1 MNQETT
7 FKVWVVDD
15 DQSIRWVLQKALA
28 NQQYDVGVYESG
40 SAALSAFRR
49 ITPDEKPDLIMTDV
63 WMPGLNGF
71 DLLKQIKNEDPN
83 LPVIVMTAFSDLE
96 TTAQAHQDGAF
107 ENLSKPFDIDEALNL
122 VARACQ
128 SQTVSTVSSSG
139 GINGDDWIGSLKVWA
154 GSQLAAG
161 KVDILKVASEE
172 FERALL
178 ECALEKTRGRKQE
191 AAKLLG
197 WGRNTLTRKLKL
209 LND

>member
-1 MNQETT
+1 MNQEITY
-7 FKVWVVDD
+7 KVWVVDD
-15 DQSIRWVLQKALA
+15 DQSIRWVLQKALT
-28 NQQYDVGVYESG
+28 NQQYDVSVYESG

-49 ITPDEKPDLIMTDV
+49 SASEERPDLIMTDV

-71 DLLKQIKNEDPN
+71 DLLKQVKNEEPN

-107 ENLSKPFDIDEALNL
+107 ENLNKPFDIDEALEL

-128 SQTVSTVSSSG
+128 SNAMG
-139 GINGDDWIGSLKVWA
+139 AA
-154 GSQLAAG
+154 GSQITVNGDNWIAGLKDWASSQLEAG

-209 LND
+209 LD

>member
-1 MNQETT
+1 MNQEII

-15 DQSIRWVLQKALA
+15 DQSIRWVLQKALT
-28 NQQYDVGVYESG
+28 NQNYEVNVFESA

-49 ITPDEKPDLIMTDV
+49 TSTDERPDLIMTDV

-71 DLLKQIKNEDPN
+71 DLLKQIKNEEPD

-107 ENLSKPFDIDEALNL
+107 ENLNKPFDIDEALEL

-128 SQTVSTVSSSG
+128 SHASGSSSSQMT
-139 GINGDDWIGSLKVWA
+139 ITGDNWIAGLKDWAS
-154 GSQLAAG
+154 SQLAAG

-209 LND
+209 LN

>member
-1 MNQETT
+1 MNQENTYQ
-7 FKVWVVDD
+7 VWVVDD
-15 DQSIRWVLQKALA
+15 DQSIRWVLQKALT
-28 NQQYDVGVYESG
+28 NQHYDVNVFESG

-49 ITPDEKPDLIMTDV
+49 SASEDRPDLIMTDV

-71 DLLKQIKNEDPN
+71 DLLKQVKNEEPN

-107 ENLSKPFDIDEALNL
+107 ENLNKPFDIDEALEL

-128 SQTVSTVSSSG
+128 SNTMGIG
-139 GINGDDWIGSLKVWA
+139 GSQVTINGDNWIAGLKDWAS
-154 GSQLAAG
+154 SQLEAG

-209 LND
+209 LD

>member
-1 MNQETT
+1 MNQEITY
-7 FKVWVVDD
+7 KVWVVDD
-15 DQSIRWVLQKALA
+15 DQSIRWVLQKALT
-28 NQQYDVGVYESG
+28 NQQYEVSVYESG

-49 ITPDEKPDLIMTDV
+49 SVSEDRPDLIMTDV

-71 DLLKQIKNEDPN
+71 DLLKQVKNEEPN

-107 ENLSKPFDIDEALNL
+107 ENLNKPFDIDEALEL
-122 VARACQ
+122 VARACR
-128 SQTVSTVSSSG
+128 SNAMG
-139 GINGDDWIGSLKVWA
+139 GA
-154 GSQLAAG
+154 GSQITVNGDNWIAGLKDWASSQLEAG

-209 LND
+209 LD

>member
-1 MNQETT
+1 MNQEITY
-7 FKVWVVDD
+7 KVWVVDD
-15 DQSIRWVLQKALA
+15 DQSIRWVLQRALT
-28 NQQYDVGVYESG
+28 NQQYEVSVYESG

-49 ITPDEKPDLIMTDV
+49 SASEDRPDLIMTDV

-71 DLLKQIKNEDPN
+71 DLLKQVKNEEPN

-107 ENLSKPFDIDEALNL
+107 ENLNKPFDIDEALEL

-128 SQTVSTVSSSG
+128 SNTLGAEGSQVSV
-139 GINGDDWIGSLKVWA
+139 NGDNWIAGLKDWAS
-154 GSQLAAG
+154 SQLAAG

-209 LND
+209 LN